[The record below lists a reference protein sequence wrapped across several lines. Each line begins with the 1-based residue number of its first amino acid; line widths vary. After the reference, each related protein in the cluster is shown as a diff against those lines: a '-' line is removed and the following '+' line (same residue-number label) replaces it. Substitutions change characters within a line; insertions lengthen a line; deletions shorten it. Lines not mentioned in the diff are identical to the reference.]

1 MIYGAAGAKMAV
13 VSIDEEKPWKRS
25 VLLPLSPW
33 KGIYGVS
40 LAIIRPKA
48 QPNPTQRLGCDS
60 IGLKFIGVHF
70 WAHFWAHFRCKI
82 HLGAN

>member
-48 QPNPTQRLGCDS
+48 QPNLANPTLGPVVKKDP
-60 IGLKFIGVHF
+60 F
-70 WAHFWAHFRCKI
+70 
-82 HLGAN
+82 